1 MLIHAPSGEIIAQGV
16 SFEDYLERFMGQ
28 HCEWIG
34 GTVIKMSPIML
45 RHNDITDYLLV
56 LLSIYFR
63 LRPIGRVLHAPF
75 TMKIESAE
83 VAREPDLQVI
93 LNTNPGTIKA
103 TYMDGA
109 ADICIEVVSPESV
122 LRDRGE
128 KFIEYE
134 KGGVGEYWIV
144 DPLRKQSLFYELDA
158 NGVYIPR
165 AEDTQGN
172 YVTPRL
178 PGLIL
183 HVPTLWQEKLPDPL
197 AIGDSLRQMLPP
209 E

>member
-1 MLIHAPSGEIIAQGV
+1 MIVSTPSGEIIAQGV
-16 SFEDYLERFMGQ
+16 SFENYLERFAGQ

-34 GTVIKMSPIML
+34 GTVIKMSPVTL
-45 RHNDITDYLLV
+45 RHHLITRYLLT
-56 LLSIYFR
+56 LLEIYFT
-63 LRPIGRVLHAPF
+63 LRPIGKVLGEPF
-75 TMKIESAE
+75 TMKIKS
-83 VAREPDLQVI
+83 VNVGREPDLQVI
-93 LNTNPGTIKA
+93 LDTNPGTLKE
-103 TYMDGA
+103 TYMDGP

-134 KGGVGEYWIV
+134 KGGVGEYWII

-165 AEDTQGN
+165 SEDAQGN
-172 YVTPRL
+172 YTTPRL

-183 HVPTLWQEKLPDPL
+183 HVPTLWSEKLPDPL
-197 AIGDSLRQMLPP
+197 AIGDSLRKMLSA